1 MTERYFVE
9 SPIQG
14 HRASL
19 FGAEA
24 HHLLHVMRVQVGQE
38 VILVDGSGAEFTATL
53 ENVERNQADL
63 IIHHRNQVDR
73 ELPFPLTLGVALPK
87 GQRQR
92 WLVEKLV
99 ELGVNT
105 LVPLHTVRAVAST
118 ETKTLQRLQR
128 TVIEATK
135 QCSRTRLM
143 EITSA
148 TDVHDFFVTT
158 PTDARRWIAHPGGS
172 QSSTLQAACE
182 SPSASYLAIGPEGG
196 FTDQEVADAT
206 QAGWKMVHLGPRI
219 LRTETAAI
227 ALSSLLSC
235 AGV

>member
-1 MTERYFVE
+1 MTERFFVE

-24 HHLLHVMRVQVGQE
+24 HHLLHVMRVQVGQG
-38 VILVDGSGAEFTATL
+38 VTLVDGSGAEFTATL

-73 ELPFPLTLGVALPK
+73 ELPFHLTLGVALPK

-99 ELGVNT
+99 ELGVNA
-105 LVPLHTVRAVAST
+105 LVPLNTVRAVASA

-172 QSSTLQAACE
+172 QSSTLLAACE

-196 FTDQEVADAT
+196 FTDQEVAAAA

-235 AGV
+235 TGV